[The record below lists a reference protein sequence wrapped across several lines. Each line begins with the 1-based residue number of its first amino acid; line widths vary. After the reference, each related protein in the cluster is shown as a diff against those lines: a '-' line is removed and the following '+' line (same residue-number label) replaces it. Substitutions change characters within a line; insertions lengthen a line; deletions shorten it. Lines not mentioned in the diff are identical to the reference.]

1 MSQTQQGLP
10 WQRLYKIGKPFWVSE
25 MRWFALANLGAV
37 LALLCADTALAIY
50 ISHVAG
56 NFTTAMQQKAT
67 DDFYKYLAIYAGM
80 FVLQDPVQAFYGY
93 LRTRLALTWRKWLS
107 TDLFSRY
114 YSNQAHR
121 KLTTNANI
129 DNPDQ
134 RMTQDVD
141 SFCNS
146 AIGLTISIMDSLFK
160 VLSFIGVLWV
170 ISRML
175 TGGVLAYA
183 AAGSFIAVLIGKSLV
198 WLAFRQTKNE
208 ADLRFK
214 VASAR
219 NEAES
224 IAFCKGEPIALSQAV
239 EGLKQVIDTLL
250 SIALVN
256 RNIQLFSN
264 IYNAWMPLIPPLV
277 MFPFYFRGEIEF
289 GTIAQASIA
298 FAAIFNGSTLL
309 IGQFSGI
316 SGFAANINRLGSFI
330 EALDDIQNEKV
341 PPGPH
346 IDVSEGKDIV
356 FDNVSVFGPNPDH
369 PIVGNLNLRVPAGS
383 SLLVTGPHPAQT
395 SAFVRVMSGFWTAGS
410 GHLERPSFNN
420 SMFLP
425 QEPYL
430 PECTLRQIL
439 SVPAG
444 VDDARIQQVLLSV
457 KLGHLLD
464 TASGYDKEQNWKTL
478 LTKSEI
484 HRLVLARIVLAK
496 PDCVVA
502 DEVTYAVEPGE
513 NELLYAIL
521 GTLGSTIITVGQ
533 PSQLAQYH
541 DQVLDLLDD
550 GTWRVYP
557 AKKYEEFPKLPML
570 NPRPLCLMAP
580 GECAYEG

>member
-1 MSQTQQGLP
+1 MRLP
-10 WQRLYKIGKPFWVSE
+10 AIGH
-25 MRWFALANLGAV
+25 LGAV
-37 LALLCADTALAIY
+37 LALLCVDTALAIY
-50 ISHVAG
+50 ISTIAG
-56 NFTTAMQQKAT
+56 DFSTAMQQKASG
-67 DDFYKYLAIYAGM
+67 DFYKYLAIFAGLL
-80 FVLQDPVQAFYGY
+80 VLQDPVQAFYGY
-93 LRTRLALTWRKWLS
+93 LRTRLALLWRKWLS
-107 TDLFSRY
+107 TDLFGRY

-121 KLTTNANI
+121 KLTTNTNI

-146 AIGLTISIMDSLFK
+146 AIGLSISIMDSLFK

-198 WLAFRQTKNE
+198 YLAFQQTKNE
-208 ADLRFK
+208 ADLRYK

-239 EGLKQVIDTLL
+239 DGLKRVIDTLL
-250 SIALVN
+250 SIAIVN
-256 RNIQLFSN
+256 RNIQTFSN
-264 IYNAWMPLIPPLV
+264 LYNSWMPLIPPLV

-289 GTIAQASIA
+289 GMIAQATIA
-298 FAAIFNGSTLL
+298 FTAIFNGATLL

-330 EALDDIQNEKV
+330 EALDDIKADKV
-341 PPGPH
+341 PEGPH
-346 IDVSEGKDIV
+346 IEVTQGKDIV
-356 FDNVSVFGPNPDH
+356 FDSVSVFGPNPDH
-369 PIVGNLNLRVPAGS
+369 PIVANLNLRIPAGS

-395 SAFVRVMSGFWTAGS
+395 SAFVRVMAGFWNAGS
-410 GHLERPSFNN
+410 GRLQRPSFND
-420 SMFLP
+420 SMFIPL
-425 QEPYL
+425 EPYL
-430 PECTLRQIL
+430 PESTLREIL
-439 SVPAG
+439 SVPTG
-444 VDDARIQQVLLSV
+444 VDDARVQQVLQSV

-464 TASGYDKEQNWKTL
+464 TAGGFEKVQNWKAL

-484 HRLVLARIVLAK
+484 HRLVLARIVLGK
-496 PDCVVA
+496 RDCVVC

-541 DQVLDLLDD
+541 DQVLELLDD

-557 AKKYEEFPKLPML
+557 AKKHLEFPKLPMV
-570 NPRPLCLMAP
+570 NARPLCLMAP
-580 GECAYEG
+580 GECP